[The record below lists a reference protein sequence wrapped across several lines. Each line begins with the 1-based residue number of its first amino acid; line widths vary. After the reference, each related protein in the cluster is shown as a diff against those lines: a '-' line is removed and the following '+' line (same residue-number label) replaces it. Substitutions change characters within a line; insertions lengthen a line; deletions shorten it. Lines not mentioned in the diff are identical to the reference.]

1 MIIKRVSEDFWRLEL
16 KAQDGRLI
24 WYGPSRTEVR
34 SKFNRW
40 ARDKKMNRISSHT
53 PTPTRVDNH
62 FAHLE

>member
-24 WYGPSRTEVR
+24 WYGPSKTEVR

-40 ARDKKMNRISSHT
+40 ARDKKMDRISSRT
-53 PTPTRVDNH
+53 PLPT
-62 FAHLE
+62 